1 MGLQESQAQF
11 KTPFDCS
18 FGLFKIWLYLET
30 DLGSSNRVMYV
41 HSELWTSAPLTK
53 DMDWDMQAPWLY

>member
-30 DLGSSNRVMYV
+30 DLGSSNQGYV
-41 HSELWTSAPLTK
+41 CALWTLNFSPTH
-53 DMDWDMQAPWLY
+53 